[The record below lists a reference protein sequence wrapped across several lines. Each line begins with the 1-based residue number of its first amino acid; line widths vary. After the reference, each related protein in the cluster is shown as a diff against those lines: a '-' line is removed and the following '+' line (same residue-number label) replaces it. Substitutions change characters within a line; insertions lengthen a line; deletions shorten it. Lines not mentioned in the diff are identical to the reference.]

1 MDITIGPAIYQLVN
15 LLIFVLIIA
24 AIISFFGNR
33 KRQVEQLVEINK
45 KLDRLLAEKETDQR

>member
-1 MDITIGPAIYQLVN
+1 MDINIGSFIYQLVSF
-15 LLIFVLIIA
+15 LVLFFIFA

-33 KRQVEQLVEINK
+33 KRQVDQLVEINK